1 MGKKPFRTLLCALL
15 IASMMGASA
24 WAETAVVTGNEV
36 NMREGPGTNFRVVDC
51 LPRGAEVTVTDR
63 SNAPWYCVEYDGQ
76 TGFMSASFLEISE
89 EEAPQ
94 QQTGNNDLQALL
106 AQGQEGY
113 VDAMYVRFRSAP
125 GSDYS
130 VLGEYNRG
138 KSLLYYGTIGDWAA
152 CIIDGRPGYLFADY
166 VALGRFNGWSG
177 TAEEEQTPYTYSTGL
192 AVPTPA
198 PESRPIAASAE
209 LGLEHAGTPGVE
221 QTPGYINANY
231 VRFRKGP
238 ASSYPIIETY
248 NAGTPVGINYEGEGH
263 LDLGGIVS
271 AATEAVLNPGSP
283 AGQRGL
289 DEQLEAVKS
298 STRRRAMY
306 PETMSVCA
314 APHPCP
320 HLS

>member
-51 LPRGAEVTVTDR
+51 LPSGAEVTVTDR

-152 CIIDGRPGYLFADY
+152 CIIDGRPGYLFAD
-166 VALGRFNGWSG
+166 
-177 TAEEEQTPYTYSTGL
+177 
-192 AVPTPA
+192 
-198 PESRPIAASAE
+198 
-209 LGLEHAGTPGVE
+209 
-221 QTPGYINANY
+221 
-231 VRFRKGP
+231 
-238 ASSYPIIETY
+238 
-248 NAGTPVGINYEGEGH
+248 
-263 LDLGGIVS
+263 
-271 AATEAVLNPGSP
+271 
-283 AGQRGL
+283 
-289 DEQLEAVKS
+289 
-298 STRRRAMY
+298 
-306 PETMSVCA
+306 
-314 APHPCP
+314 
-320 HLS
+320 